1 MIRVCVFVFV
11 HCSSSSLVSLYSFS
25 NRMAKAFN
33 FLILSQ
39 IFIKL
44 ANENVVDIFDNDFEI
59 I

>member
-1 MIRVCVFVFV
+1 MYVCVFVY
-11 HCSSSSLVSLYSFS
+11 CSSSSLVSLLYSFS
-25 NRMAKAFN
+25 NRMAWAFN